1 MIPIIYFMSYDAG
14 QQAIRVK
21 MKTLSIIFS
30 IFMLISSSWIYSNT
44 PENDRVS
51 AIEQEIN
58 LLKNDKKTLQSK
70 AIELKTESYRVMMND
85 WEKYSQM
92 LKKIESY
99 NHMIDRINERIDE
112 LKSEKNKQIQNS

>member
-1 MIPIIYFMSYDAG
+1 
-14 QQAIRVK
+14 